1 MGSNKNK
8 LGKGKDDRF
17 KLNKNV
23 IKLLVK
29 GFNVEYKVNDA
40 KLPKLANE
48 NISDKLKQIEI
59 ATLYRII
66 KKKKK

>member
-1 MGSNKNK
+1 MSSNKK
-8 LGKGKDDRF
+8 QIGKGKADKF

-59 ATLYRII
+59 DTLYRII
-66 KKKKK
+66 QKKKK